1 MPCSLPSSL
10 ARSATKSRQFTPDG
24 QGQFLRRDDDGRS
37 VGRPMGRVAQRRE
50 EGGVKTVRKTQN
62 ERPSRLRRL
71 TVRPRPSAPSRPL
84 PRVSSPPPILR
95 LITAR
100 QQIRAGLSR
109 LEILSL
115 LSGVEIACKE
125 GKLHLRCN
133 FHYRRPESVLR
144 SDFFD
149 FFRLSSFFIIRNE

>member
-1 MPCSLPSSL
+1 
-10 ARSATKSRQFTPDG
+10 
-24 QGQFLRRDDDGRS
+24 
-37 VGRPMGRVAQRRE
+37 MGRVAQRRDC
-50 EGGVKTVRKTQN
+50 KKDT
-62 ERPSRLRRL
+62 EREAKPSQLRRL

-144 SDFFD
+144 SDFF
-149 FFRLSSFFIIRNE
+149 RLFSFK